1 MITTRFLLLIAVLV
15 VSMGRPGLAQPL
27 GVQAFGNGGV
37 SINVPGNP
45 PITLQAFGEDVMI
58 NAPGQPPSVLRPTDT
73 AAVLRHAGQL
83 PITVQRSGTML
94 IISAPGAPPVT
105 CTIST
110 GRISCR

>member
-15 VSMGRPGLAQPL
+15 APLGRPGLAQPL
-27 GVQAFGNGGV
+27 GVQPFGNGGV

-58 NAPGQPPSVLRPTDT
+58 NAPGQPPSMLRPTDT
-73 AAVLRHAGQL
+73 AVLRRPGQL

-94 IISAPGAPPVT
+94 IISAPGAPPAT
-105 CTIST
+105 CTISV
-110 GRISCR
+110 GRISCQ

>member
-15 VSMGRPGLAQPL
+15 VSIGRPGLAQPL
-27 GVQAFGNGGV
+27 RVQPFGNGGV

-58 NAPGQPPSVLRPTDT
+58 NAPGQPPSVLRPTDM
-73 AAVLRHAGQL
+73 AAVQAGQL

-105 CTIST
+105 CTISV
-110 GRISCR
+110 GRMSCR